1 MLRVTVGPT
10 PCIDAALLS
19 VRRPY
24 RCCAL
29 LSVRLPVS
37 MLCYCRWLI
46 SRVQCSVS
54 VVSTLVTSS
63 VHWGQECSLTV
74 TLETVLMRL
83 LQVTMHSCESWFIL
97 ITSSPSSSLFACVC
111 VCLLSVFHETTCSRH
126 NKTFI
131 IDEESLWSCAAPCN
145 EAPGKA

>member
-19 VRRPY
+19 VRRPVSMLRVTVGPTPCINAARYCRSDARIDAARYSDALY

-97 ITSSPSSSLFACVC
+97 ITSSPS
-111 VCLLSVFHETTCSRH
+111 
-126 NKTFI
+126 
-131 IDEESLWSCAAPCN
+131 
-145 EAPGKA
+145 